1 MCATVSFSEVIEDVL
16 NGKDADQKLGSIQ
29 TLVREAKDGL
39 EVDEALRAILTVL
52 ADTDHFEAWRA
63 PVVEDPRFSEALLSF
78 EPDDDQERRG
88 MFICLYLL
96 SPERLMVAKEH
107 IFRQFQLA
115 TEATCETYLSY
126 QGYMMDAIST
136 LVVIGDIDA
145 AGKIL
150 DFIIKD
156 DGAQAYELLKRVS
169 EMEEVGET
177 AIFNILGGESSDPRI
192 RVLIDQL
199 RSCNDFH
206 FKYERSMAV
215 LRSLM
220 KGEDIE
226 TAAFAA
232 HLILAFKDRVAELL
246 PDLDAL
252 LGRAKDVNDFAHEQ
266 AQIVK
271 ERVHAEL

>member
-39 EVDEALRAILTVL
+39 EVDEALRAILTVISNSG
-52 ADTDHFEAWRA
+52 HFEAWRA

-78 EPDDDQERRG
+78 EPDDEEERRG
-88 MFICLYLL
+88 MFLCLYLL
-96 SPERLMVAKEH
+96 SPERLMEAKEH

-115 TEATCETYLSY
+115 TEATWESRISY

-136 LVVIGDIDA
+136 LVVIGDVDA
-145 AGKIL
+145 ATKIL

-156 DGAQAYELLKRVS
+156 DGVQAYEWLKRVS

-192 RVLIDQL
+192 RVLIDQI
-199 RSCNDFH
+199 RSGTDFH
-206 FKYERSMAV
+206 FKDERSMGI
-215 LRSLM
+215 LRGLM
-220 KGEDIE
+220 QGEDIE

-232 HLILAFKDRVAELL
+232 NLILAFKDRVAELL
-246 PDLDAL
+246 PDLESL
-252 LGRAKDVNDFAHEQ
+252 LLRAKDVDDFAHEQ

-271 ERVHAEL
+271 ERVRAEH